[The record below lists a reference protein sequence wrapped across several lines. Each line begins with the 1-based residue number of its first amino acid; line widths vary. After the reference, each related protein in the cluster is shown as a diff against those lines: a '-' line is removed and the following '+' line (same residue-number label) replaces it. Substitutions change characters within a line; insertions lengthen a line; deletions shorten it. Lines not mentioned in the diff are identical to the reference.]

1 MSPPDSVEIST
12 WSLKLW
18 ISNVNGSG
26 IPNENALKKFV
37 NGITSAETSAVI
49 VLSEYDT
56 EHEASMPNICNENN
70 KFN

>member
-1 MSPPDSVEIST
+1 M
-12 WSLKLW
+12 
-18 ISNVNGSG
+18 NGSG

-56 EHEASMPNICNENN
+56 EHEASIPNICNENN